1 MIYSIPNPKM
11 TSAEVREFRRMMR
24 NCISGNFSPEEK
36 RIIEERKKRIQ
47 EVGKNILKQHGG
59 KNPILGY

>member
-11 TSAEVREFRRMMR
+11 TLTEVKEFRRMMR

-36 RIIEERKKRIQ
+36 RKIEERKKRIE
-47 EVGKNILKQHGG
+47 EVGENILKKHGG